1 MKKNNYLKISI
12 ILLFLLS
19 LICFS
24 CFFKTYTYNIPKTIW
39 IYWDNYNNLP
49 NSIDNII
56 KYNKKTIKTWKIIY
70 LSDENINEYIPQ
82 DEFPKNINNII
93 VQAKSDWFRLYLL
106 NKYGGLWLDA
116 SIIVNNEEKLNEL
129 VKESFLNNSDLTSYY
144 LNSRIVNDQHFT
156 HIETS
161 FLLSPLNSYF
171 VERWKKEFEYAI
183 EIGFKNYKNLL
194 LSQGYNLEKIFNGGD
209 DDVYLMIHACAYKVG
224 SEYIFNPNV
233 LLYKAEDEIYYLQET
248 CGWENKCISDKLNK
262 DSSVKS
268 IPLIKLVN
276 KNRENLNLDDFIKL

>member
-24 CFFKTYTYNIPKTIW
+24 CFFKTYTYNIPKKIW
-39 IYWDNYNNLP
+39 IYWDNYDNLP

-82 DEFPKNINNII
+82 HEFPKNINNIF
-93 VQAKSDWFRLYLL
+93 VQAKSDWVRLYLL

-144 LNSRIVNDQHFT
+144 LNSRTVNDLHYT
-156 HIETS
+156 HIENS
-161 FLLSPLNSYF
+161 FLMSPVNSYF

-183 EIGFKNYKNLL
+183 DIGFKNYKNLL
-194 LSQGYNLEKIFNGGD
+194 LSQGFNLKKIFDGGD
-209 DDVYLMIHACAYKVG
+209 DDVYLTMHACAYKVG

-248 CGWENKCISDKLNK
+248 CDWENKCISDKLNK
-262 DSSVKS
+262 DSSVKN

>member
-183 EIGFKNYKNLL
+183 EFGFKNYKNLL

>member
-24 CFFKTYTYNIPKTIW
+24 CFFKNYTYNIPKKIW
-39 IYWDNYNNLP
+39 VYWDNYDNLP

-70 LSDENINEYIPQ
+70 LSDENINEFIPQ
-82 DEFPKNINNII
+82 HEFPKNINNII
-93 VQAKSDWFRLYLL
+93 VQAKSDWVRLYLL

-116 SIIVNNEEKLNEL
+116 SIIVNNQEKLNEL
-129 VKESFLNNSDLTSYY
+129 VKESFLNNSDITSYY

-161 FLLSPLNSYF
+161 FLMSPVNSYF

-183 EIGFKNYKNLL
+183 DIGFKNYKNLL
-194 LSQGYNLEKIFNGGD
+194 LSQGFNLEKIFNGGD

-248 CGWENKCISDKLNK
+248 CDWENKCISDKLNK
-262 DSSVKS
+262 DSSVKN

>member
-24 CFFKTYTYNIPKTIW
+24 CFFKNYTYNIPKKIW
-39 IYWDNYNNLP
+39 VYWDNYDNLP

-129 VKESFLNNSDLTSYY
+129 VQESFLNNSDLTSYY

-161 FLLSPLNSYF
+161 FLLSPLNTYF

>member
-24 CFFKTYTYNIPKTIW
+24 CFFKTYTYNIPKKIW
-39 IYWDNYNNLP
+39 VYWDNYDNLP

-70 LSDENINEYIPQ
+70 LSDENINEFIPQ
-82 DEFPKNINNII
+82 HEFPKNINNII
-93 VQAKSDWFRLYLL
+93 VQAKSDWVRLYLL

-161 FLLSPLNSYF
+161 FLMSPVNSYF

-183 EIGFKNYKNLL
+183 DIGFKNYKNLL
-194 LSQGYNLEKIFNGGD
+194 LSQGFNLKKIFDGGD

-233 LLYKAEDEIYYLQET
+233 LLYKAEDEI
-248 CGWENKCISDKLNK
+248 
-262 DSSVKS
+262 
-268 IPLIKLVN
+268 
-276 KNRENLNLDDFIKL
+276 